1 MTDARPISIMQINNS
16 EIKSMKDLLSKEEFF
31 LPKPGNI
38 LSGQILSVS
47 KGNVVLDLG
56 HIGIGIIYPGEFY
69 DNPDRMK
76 GLKAGDK
83 VSAMLIELENDDG
96 YRELSLRSAQMT
108 TAWQDIKEK
117 KDLGEVISTKIVN
130 INKGGLIVEVSG
142 IQGFLP
148 LSQLSSEH
156 YPKIDGGDTT
166 KIVQAL
172 QKFKGQEFKVKI
184 LDFNETENKLIVSEK
199 AIKEEVAKEEL
210 EKLKVGDL
218 IDGKITEVT
227 DFGAFVRLSDTLD
240 GLIHSSEIDWKFI
253 EDPREVLHSGD
264 EITAK
269 IISLDSGRVSLSLK
283 ALKDDPWLKAEEK
296 YQPGQKVTGRVIKI
310 RNNGAFVEMRDP
322 EPSPT
327 ASYGAG
333 IIAFLPVAEV
343 GGQNINEVFEA
354 GKEYEFAIVSLDIKD
369 HKMVLTPLLKAEPPK
384 ELQP

>member
-1 MTDARPISIMQINNS
+1 
-16 EIKSMKDLLSKEEFF
+16 MKDLLSKEEFF

-38 LSGQILSVS
+38 VNGQIISVS
-47 KGNVVLDLG
+47 KGSVVLDLG
-56 HIGIGIIYPGEFY
+56 PIGVGIIYPGEFY

-117 KDLGEVISTKIVN
+117 KDLGEVITTKIVN

-172 QKFKGQEFKVKI
+172 QKFKGMEFQVKI
-184 LDFNETENKLIVSEK
+184 LDFNEAENKLIVSEK
-199 AIKEEVAKEEL
+199 AIKEEAVKEEL
-210 EKLKVGDL
+210 AKLKVGDL
-218 IDGKITEVT
+218 IEGKITEVT
-227 DFGAFVRLSDTLD
+227 DFGAFVKLSDTLD

-264 EITAK
+264 DITAK
-269 IISLDSGRVSLSLK
+269 IISLDGGRVSLSLK

-296 YQPGQKVTGRVIKI
+296 YQPGQKVNGRVIKI
-310 RNNGAFVEMRDP
+310 RNNGAFVELPGD
-322 EPSPT
+322 
-327 ASYGAG
+327 
-333 IIAFLPVAEV
+333 IIAFLPVAEL
-343 GGQNINEVFEA
+343 GEKNLSDVFEVN
-354 GKEYEFAIVSLDIKD
+354 KEYEFAIVSLDSKE
-369 HKMVLTPLLKAEPPK
+369 HKLVLTLPGNKPAEETNEKPEETPVS
-384 ELQP
+384 

>member
-1 MTDARPISIMQINNS
+1 MTDARPISIMQITNS

-47 KGNVVLDLG
+47 KGSVVLDLG

-172 QKFKGQEFKVKI
+172 QKFKGVEFLVKI
-184 LDFNETENKLIVSEK
+184 LDFNEAENKLIVSEK
-199 AIKEEVAKEEL
+199 AIKEEAAKEEL

-218 IDGKITEVT
+218 IEGKITEVT
-227 DFGAFVRLSDTLD
+227 DFGAFVKLSDTLD

-253 EDPREVLHSGD
+253 ENPREILHSGD
-264 EITAK
+264 DITAK
-269 IISLDSGRVSLSLK
+269 IISLDGGRVSLSLK
-283 ALKDDPWLKAEEK
+283 SLKDDPWLKAEEK
-296 YQPGQKVTGRVIKI
+296 YQPGQKVNGRVIKI
-310 RNNGAFVEMRDP
+310 RNNGAFIELLGD
-322 EPSPT
+322 
-327 ASYGAG
+327 
-333 IIAFLPVAEV
+333 IIAFLPVAEL
-343 GGQNINEVFEA
+343 GEQNLNDIFEV
-354 GKEYEFAIVSLDIKD
+354 GKEYDFAIVSLDPKD
-369 HKMVLTPLLKAEPPK
+369 HKMVLTLPGKKTVEETHEEPEEIPVS
-384 ELQP
+384 

>member
-1 MTDARPISIMQINNS
+1 
-16 EIKSMKDLLSKEEFF
+16 MKDLLSKEEFF

-38 LSGQILSVS
+38 LSGQIINISRA
-47 KGNVVLDLG
+47 NVVVDLG
-56 HIGIGIIYPGEFY
+56 HIGIGIVYPGEFY
-69 DNPDRMK
+69 ENPDRMK

-83 VSAMLIELENDDG
+83 ISAMLIELENDEG

-117 KDLGEVISTKIVN
+117 KDLGEVITTKIVN

-172 QKFKGQEFKVKI
+172 QKFKGMEFLVKI
-184 LDFNETENKLIVSEK
+184 LDFNEAENKLIVSEK

-210 EKLKVGDL
+210 AKLKVGDM
-218 IDGKITEVT
+218 IEGRITEVT
-227 DFGAFVRLSDTLD
+227 DFGAFVKISDTLD

-264 EITAK
+264 DITAK
-269 IISLDSGRVSLSLK
+269 IISLDGGRVSLSLK

-296 YQPGQKVTGRVIKI
+296 YQPGNKVTGRVIKI

-322 EPSPT
+322 D
-327 ASYGAG
+327 ASGGAG

-343 GGQNINEVFEA
+343 GEQILSDVFEA
-354 GKEYEFAIVSLDIKD
+354 GKEYEFAIVSLDAKE
-369 HKMVLTPLLKAEPPK
+369 HKMILTLPGKPAEKKDEEPK
-384 ELQP
+384 ENPVS

>member
-1 MTDARPISIMQINNS
+1 
-16 EIKSMKDLLSKEEFF
+16 MKDLLSKEEFF

-76 GLKAGDK
+76 GLKPGDK

-172 QKFKGQEFKVKI
+172 QKFKGMEFLVKI
-184 LDFNETENKLIVSEK
+184 LDFNEAENKLIVSEK
-199 AIKEEVAKEEL
+199 AIKEEAAKEEL
-210 EKLKVGDL
+210 AKLKVGDM
-218 IDGKITEVT
+218 IEGKITEVT
-227 DFGAFVRLSDTLD
+227 DFGAFVKITDTLD

-264 EITAK
+264 DITAK
-269 IISLDSGRVSLSLK
+269 IISLDGGRVSLSLK

-296 YQPGQKVTGRVIKI
+296 YQPGNKVTGRVIKI
-310 RNNGAFVEMRDP
+310 RNNGAFVELPGD
-322 EPSPT
+322 
-327 ASYGAG
+327 
-333 IIAFLPVAEV
+333 IIAFLPVAELGERV
-343 GGQNINEVFEA
+343 LNDVFEI
-354 GKEYEFAIVSLDIKD
+354 GKEYEFAIVSLDVKD
-369 HKMVLTPLLKAEPPK
+369 HKMVLTLPGKKPAEETHEEPK
-384 ELQP
+384 EETPIP

>member
-1 MTDARPISIMQINNS
+1 
-16 EIKSMKDLLSKEEFF
+16 

-38 LSGQILSVS
+38 LSGQIISVS
-47 KGNVVLDLG
+47 KGSVVLDLG
-56 HIGIGIIYPGEFY
+56 PIGIGIIYPGEFY

-76 GLKAGDK
+76 GLKSGDN

-184 LDFNETENKLIVSEK
+184 LDFNEAENKLIVSEK
-199 AIKEEVAKEEL
+199 AIKEGAAKEEL
-210 EKLKVGDL
+210 AKLKVGDL
-218 IDGKITEVT
+218 VDGEITEVT
-227 DFGAFVRLSDTLD
+227 DFGAFVKLGDTLD

-264 EITAK
+264 KITAK
-269 IISLDSGRVSLSLK
+269 IISLEGGRVSLSLK

-296 YQPGQKVTGRVIKI
+296 YQPGQKVSGRVIKI
-310 RNNGAFVEMRDP
+310 RNNGAFVELRDP

-333 IIAFLPVAEV
+333 IIAFLPVAELGERV
-343 GGQNINEVFEA
+343 LNDVFEI
-354 GKEYEFAIVSLDIKD
+354 GKEYEFAIVSLDPKE
-369 HKMVLTPLLKAEPPK
+369 HKMVLTLPGKPAAEKGQENEEPK
-384 ELQP
+384 ENPVS